1 MLGFIRTLLAKVT
14 APSLTGRAGG
24 ESIFCLFSLLLLSC
38 TSSSTFRLTGT
49 IENLRQADFYVYS
62 IDGSLTEL
70 DTIHVVEGEF
80 EWEVPLQEEAT
91 FYLVY
96 PNLNEQV
103 IYARPGDHVH
113 FKGDANQLRGVS
125 INGNPEN
132 EALTRFRQENLKVRP
147 DSLQRAMRAF
157 IHAHPESRVSSYLQR
172 QLTLE
177 RSTSSRLRVG
187 QKLPD
192 IILPPDS
199 AGGDTLRLLSKD
211 SVCRPVLLRFWAT
224 WKGESRSTAHNVREA
239 IRKSEKLPKAR
250 RLQPISISLDFDAR
264 QYAFSVR
271 ADSIDYDRRRY
282 PQIWDAPI
290 CELLAIQTIPYY
302 ILADSARKVVA
313 LGSDWKQDIQPALDK
328 LLQPASKSK

>member
-1 MLGFIRTLLAKVT
+1 MLRFVKQLLAKVT

-24 ESIFCLFSLLLLSC
+24 ESFLLLLFLSC
-38 TSSSTFRLTGT
+38 TSSQTFRLTGT

-62 IDGSLTEL
+62 IDGSLAQL
-70 DTIHVVEGEF
+70 DTIHVMEGEF
-80 EWEVPLQEEAT
+80 EWEVPLHDEAT
-91 FYLVY
+91 FYLIY

-103 IYARPGDHVH
+103 ICARPGDHVR

-125 INGNPEN
+125 IKGNPEN
-132 EALTRFRQENLKVRP
+132 EAFTRFRQENLKVKP

-157 IHAHPESRVSSYLQR
+157 IQAYPESRVSSYLQR
-172 QLTLE
+172 LLTLE

-199 AGGDTLRLLSKD
+199 AGGDTLRLLSTD
-211 SVCRPVLLRFWAT
+211 SAARPLLLQFWAT
-224 WKGESRSTAHNVREA
+224 WKGESRTAAHYVREA

-250 RLQPISISLDFDAR
+250 RLQPVSISLDFDAK
-264 QYAFSVR
+264 QYAYSVR
-271 ADSIDYDRRRY
+271 ADSIDYDRRCY

-313 LGSDWKQDIQPALDK
+313 LGSDWKKDIQPELDK
-328 LLQPASKSK
+328 LLKPKN